1 MADTTSGQLMPAID
15 GEDGY
20 ALRSLFHDVAKGS
33 GVTYD
38 DIIFLP
44 GFIDFDLNA
53 VDLSSKFTQVCSS
66 SSMAC
71 SAVPPSSSSSSMAPN
86 PPHPDIT
93 PTGHHLEVTSCI
105 LLYGYCH

>member
-1 MADTTSGQLMPAID
+1 MADTTSAQLMPAID

-53 VDLSSKFTQVCSS
+53 VDLTSKFTKVCSS
-66 SSMAC
+66 ISISCTPVQPSNLAC
-71 SAVPPSSSSSSMAPN
+71 L
-86 PPHPDIT
+86 PPHHRASP
-93 PTGHHLEVTSCI
+93 
-105 LLYGYCH
+105 

>member
-71 SAVPPSSSSSSMAPN
+71 AQHCASQQQQQQYGTQSPPP
-86 PPHPDIT
+86 
-93 PTGHHLEVTSCI
+93 GHHPHRASP
-105 LLYGYCH
+105 